1 MRFTTLPFLLMFLVG
16 LAQMPGLNVYQINAW
31 NHGTEQTEPWRSKL
45 TTTSGVTRFIALASR
60 TRAWLADLTNVPL
73 LASEIGAVGNI
84 KQLIQDETET
94 KAAIAKLKKEG
105 RTLNAIEAAARTPEQ
120 VARFTAVFTELDAL
134 EDKTETIA
142 ADLKIARRLQEDER
156 AAGALIGTVLEVG
169 DDNASKQ
176 PVTLGE
182 IMQAMAYEAPQMSGH
197 RKAFIL
203 PNGVA
208 PHVAAVLHAPEL
220 QAAAA
225 GASSGVPESGG
236 VLVRNEWNTS
246 LLNRVQEEGKLA
258 SKCFP
263 MPIGEGSDG
272 VEAPYVD
279 ETSRATGSRWGGVQ
293 VYRAAEAAAATAS
306 QPKLGKFE
314 LRLEDM
320 LGLFYATDRVLR
332 DAVLLEALAMKAFSS
347 EFAFKLDDEIV
358 RGTGAGQ
365 CLGVVGNAPTVS
377 VAKETN
383 QTAGTIVFENII
395 NMHSRLLARCM
406 PGAEWFINQLAL
418 PQLYK
423 MYLAVG
429 TGGVPVYLPANGASA
444 APYGTLMGLPVTPIE
459 QASAPGTVGDIIL
472 GNFHNDYALIQKP
485 LTQASSIHVLF
496 TTNQTTFRW
505 VWPIIGKPVMAAAVT
520 PYKGSLTLGPF
531 VTLATRA

>member
-1 MRFTTLPFLLMFLVG
+1 M
-16 LAQMPGLNVYQINAW
+16 
-31 NHGTEQTEPWRSKL
+31 K
-45 TTTSGVTRFIALASR
+45 
-60 TRAWLADLTNVPL
+60 
-73 LASEIGAVGNI
+73 NI
-84 KQLIQDETET
+84 KQLIQDEADN

-105 RTLNAIEAAARTPEQ
+105 RTLNAIEATARTPEQ
-120 VARFTAVFTELDAL
+120 VARFTALFAELDAL
-134 EDKTETIA
+134 EDTAETIA
-142 ADLKIARRLQEDER
+142 ADLKIVRRLQEDER
-156 AAGALIGTVLEVG
+156 ALGAALPAPIALGADHEAERPASIGEV
-169 DDNASKQ
+169 
-176 PVTLGE
+176 
-182 IMQAMAYEAPQMSGH
+182 MQAMAYQAL
-197 RKAFIL
+197 KATGRNDRAAVIL
-203 PNGVA
+203 PSGVS
-208 PHVAAVLHAPEL
+208 PHVIAAIGGPDVL

-225 GASSGVPESGG
+225 GAASGIPESGG

-246 LLNRVQEEGKLA
+246 LLERVQEEGKLA
-258 SKCFP
+258 PKCFP

-306 QPKLGKFE
+306 APKLGKFE

-383 QTAGTIVFENII
+383 QVAGTIVFENII

-406 PGAEWFINQLAL
+406 PGAEWYINQLAL

-429 TGGVPVYLPANGASA
+429 AGGVPVYLPANGVAS

-472 GNFHNDYALIQKP
+472 ANLHNDYALIQKP

-520 PYKGSLTLGPF
+520 PYKGALTLGPF

>member
-1 MRFTTLPFLLMFLVG
+1 MRFTTLPFLLALV
-16 LAQMPGLNVYQINAW
+16 LAIGQMPTDIYQICAW
-31 NHGTEQTEPWRSKL
+31 GHGTEETEPWRAKL
-45 TTTSGVTRFIALASR
+45 STLPAVQQLVALGTRVRDWF
-60 TRAWLADLTNVPL
+60 ADLANVPL
-73 LASEIGAVGNI
+73 LASEVGAVGNI
-84 KQLIQDETET
+84 KQLIQDEADNR
-94 KAAIAKLKKEG
+94 KAISALKKEG
-105 RTLNAIEAAARTPEQ
+105 RTLNAVAVADRTPEQ
-120 VARFTAVFTELDAL
+120 AARFTAVFTELDAL
-134 EDKTETIA
+134 EEKTETIA
-142 ADLKIARRLQEDER
+142 ADLAIARRLQEDER
-156 AAGALIGTVLEVG
+156 RLGAAVPATELAVG
-169 DDNASKQ
+169 DDNASKE

-203 PNGVA
+203 PNGVK
-208 PHVAAVLHAPEL
+208 PHVAALLHAPEL

-246 LLNRVQEEGKLA
+246 LLTRVQEEGKLA
-258 SKCFP
+258 PKCFP

-377 VAKETN
+377 VAKEGG
-383 QTAGTIVFENII
+383 QGAGTIVFENII

-429 TGGVPVYLPANGASA
+429 AGGAPVYLPANGASA

-505 VWPIIGKPVMAAAVT
+505 VWPIIGKPVMASAVT